1 MGAGAPPRSGAC
13 QCGLSSEQ
21 CLCVSV
27 HLGPLSPLSR
37 ARPRGGPPRA
47 GICTSSVFV
56 TRRDTQIKTIAQ
68 PTSHTGTR
76 PPTCRVGR
84 VAVRRARASHKTHR
98 RVGCRGRGPG
108 SQLARRVDP
117 RASRVHPGRAQ
128 TDGPYPHGR
137 SLACTHSVTTR
148 LVADSPGRASP
159 TRPERERGDGSAEI
173 GTPPPPP
180 PPRLVETLSARPVDV
195 AGPRALLT

>member
-13 QCGLSSEQ
+13 QCGLSKVSSVYV
-21 CLCVSV
+21 CLST
-27 HLGPLSPLSR
+27 PPR
-37 ARPRGGPPRA
+37 ARGHVGDPPRA

-84 VAVRRARASHKTHR
+84 VAVRRASHKTHR

-173 GTPPPPP
+173 GTPPPPHP
-180 PPRLVETLSARPVDV
+180 PPCRNPCPL
-195 AGPRALLT
+195 AL